1 MMLTNGRGRMTAALG
16 SGLTGAVVLTALHQG
31 LRELVPD
38 APRMDVLGRRAIS
51 RTMRA
56 AGMSPPHGD
65 RLQRLALA
73 GDIAANTAYYA
84 FVGVGGGRRAAL
96 GRGLGLGLLA
106 GLGAVFLPPLLGL
119 GARPSR
125 ATTARALLTVALYTA
140 GGLAAGLVF
149 RRAWRTAI

>member
-1 MMLTNGRGRMTAALG
+1 MMLTNGRGRVAAALG
-16 SGLTGAVVLTALHQG
+16 SGITGAVVLTTLHQG

-38 APRMDVLGRRAIS
+38 APRMDVLGRRAIA
-51 RTMRA
+51 RTMRR
-56 AGMSPPHGD
+56 AGMSPPHGV
-65 RLQRLALA
+65 RLQRLAFA

-84 FVGVGGGRRAAL
+84 IVGVGGGQRAAV

-125 ATTARALLTVALYTA
+125 ATTARALMTVALYAA

-149 RRAWRTAI
+149 RRARRAAV